1 MYHDVGQLYWG
12 KPEAFLKSKKIFSNN
27 SVAIKIPRFL
37 AHDINTPEEWSKAEL
52 VFKTL
57 KKIRKYE

>member
-1 MYHDVGQLYWG
+1 MMLGSYIGVSQSF
-12 KPEAFLKSKKIFSNN
+12 PQKKKFPN

-57 KKIRKYE
+57 KNKKI